1 MRFIRLL
8 VLLSAV
14 SLLWTAPASA
24 MGCRDWSR
32 LGYDQKPGVINGMI
46 QDAISGQKGRSYHVN
61 RNAIA
66 RCLQSRAR
74 DIEYEFD
81 DACASSRT
89 SGMQALNH
97 IFKDYI
103 WSCVN

>member
-14 SLLWTAPASA
+14 SLVWSAPASA
-24 MGCRDWSR
+24 TGCRDWGR
-32 LGYDQKPGVINGMI
+32 LGYDQKAGAIDDLI

-61 RNAIA
+61 RNGIA
-66 RCLQSRAR
+66 RCLQGQAR
-74 DIEYEFD
+74 NIEYDFD
-81 DACASSRT
+81 DVCADSRT
-89 SGMQALNH
+89 SGMQALNR